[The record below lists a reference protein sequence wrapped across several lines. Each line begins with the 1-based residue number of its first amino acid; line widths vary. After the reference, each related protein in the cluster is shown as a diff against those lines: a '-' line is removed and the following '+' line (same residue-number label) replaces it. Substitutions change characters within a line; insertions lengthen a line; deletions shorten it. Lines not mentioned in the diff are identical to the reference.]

1 MSNINTKSVR
11 KEIDRLKN
19 DFQLVSSKKKLDR
32 EYQVIFK
39 ALFMLI
45 ELMISI
51 FLEKKITKN
60 SKNSSIPPSQTK
72 KDESSVSHKGS
83 KGKGKAELNQ
93 TAGNTRTIERVERI
107 AVEQCPLCGSD
118 LSKISCH
125 HQERRTRIDIIFEKV
140 VTHVDAEVKECPSCD
155 STVKGEFPKD
165 MPGPL
170 QYGNGLKAYI
180 INLLICQMTSLNR
193 VQMLVKALIGEIISQ
208 TSMLNFILRLYVALE
223 KWEMTA
229 IDSLLKLPA
238 MHVDETGLRV
248 DKKNYWIH
256 VYAGGDITLK
266 CLHRKRGTEAVEA
279 INIIPRYKGTIIHDC
294 WCSYFNYENCR
305 HGLCGSHLVR
315 ELTGIIEANGYQ
327 WAKNI
332 KELLLQT
339 CKRVSKLKCK
349 KLSARG
355 YASLQRR
362 YRSILTRGGK
372 ELPVITEKAS
382 SKRGRI
388 AKSDAHN
395 LLERLIKYEAA
406 VLLFAKD
413 PHVSFTN
420 NRAERDLRM
429 SKVKQKVSGC
439 FRKEDYARAYCRIS
453 SYLQTMA
460 SKGINPLIAIQMAFA
475 GEFI

>member
-1 MSNINTKSVR
+1 MGHVNKQSVR
-11 KEIDRLKN
+11 EEIDRLRN
-19 DFQLVSSKKKLDR
+19 DFQQVSSKKKLDM

-51 FLEKKITKN
+51 FLEKKIIKN
-60 SKNSSIPPSQTK
+60 SKNSSIPPSQTQ
-72 KDESSVSHKGS
+72 KDESSVSKKGS
-83 KGKGKAELNQ
+83 KEKGKTELNQ
-93 TAGNTRTIERVERI
+93 TTGNTRTIERVEKI
-107 AVEQCPLCGSD
+107 TVEQCPLCGSD
-118 LSKISCH
+118 LSFIPCY
-125 HQERRTRIDIIFEKV
+125 HQERRTKIDIIFEKV
-140 VTHVDAEVKECPSCD
+140 VTHIDAEVKECPSCD

-170 QYGNGLKAYI
+170 QYGDGLKAYI
-180 INLLICQMTSLNR
+180 INLLIGQMISLNR
-193 VQMLVKALIGEIISQ
+193 AQMLVKAIIGEVISQ
-208 TSMLNFILRLYVALE
+208 TSMLNFILRLYVTLE

-266 CLHRKRGTEAVEA
+266 CLHRKRGTEAIEA

-294 WCSYFNYENCR
+294 WCSYFNYGNCK

-332 KELLLQT
+332 KALLLET
-339 CKRVSKLKCK
+339 CKKVSKRKSK
-349 KLSARG
+349 KLSEKG

-362 YRSILTRGGK
+362 YRNILTRG
-372 ELPVITEKAS
+372 EREVRAMPEKVS
-382 SKRGRI
+382 GKRGRI
-388 AKSDAHN
+388 AKSDAQN
-395 LLERLIKYEAA
+395 LLERLIEHEAA

-439 FRKEDYARAYCRIS
+439 FRKEEYAKAYCRIS

>member
-1 MSNINTKSVR
+1 MGRVNKQSIRDEAERINNEFKRMAYDKKINSEVNTL
-11 KEIDRLKN
+11 INAMLLLIN
-19 DFQLVSSKKKLDR
+19 LLV
-32 EYQVIFK
+32 
-39 ALFMLI
+39 
-45 ELMISI
+45 SI
-51 FLEKKITKN
+51 FLEKSTVKN
-60 SKNSSIPPSQTK
+60 SKNSSIPPSQTQ
-72 KDESSVSHKGS
+72 KDESALSQKGS
-83 KGKGKAELNQ
+83 KGKGKTEMNQ
-93 TAGNTRTIERVERI
+93 IAGNTRTIERTEI
-107 AVEQCPLCGSD
+107 AFVEQCPICGFD
-118 LSKISCH
+118 LSNLPCTH
-125 HQERRTRIDIIFEKV
+125 HERRTKMDIVFEKV
-140 VTHVDAEVKECPSCD
+140 IVHVDAEVKECPSCD

-180 INLLICQMTSLNR
+180 INLLVCQMISLNR
-193 VQMLVKALIGEIISQ
+193 AQMLVKALIGEIISQ
-208 TSMLNFILRLYVALE
+208 TSMLNFIIRLYVALE
-223 KWEMTA
+223 KWESNA
-229 IDSLLKLPA
+229 IEALLNLPA

-266 CLHRKRGTEAVEA
+266 CLHRKRGIEAIEA
-279 INIIPRYKGTIIHDC
+279 INIIPRYSGTIIHDC
-294 WCSYFNYENCR
+294 WCSYFNYGNCK

-315 ELTGIIEANGYQ
+315 ELTGVIEANGYQ

-332 KELLLQT
+332 KKLLLEA
-339 CKRVSKLKCK
+339 CKKVSKRKNK
-349 KLSARG
+349 KLIEKD

-362 YRSILTRGGK
+362 YRNILSRGK
-372 ELPVITEKAS
+372 NELPAIPEKVS
-382 SKRGRI
+382 GQRGRM
-388 AKSDAHN
+388 ARSDAHN
-395 LLERLIKYEAA
+395 LLERLIEHEAA

-413 PHVSFTN
+413 SHVSFTN

-439 FRKEDYARAYCRIS
+439 FRKEEYAKAYCRIS